1 VSAIHIPFGRATLVV
16 TALVYGCL
24 GAPDDAHATLGGDVA
39 SVASNQE
46 RLGGVR
52 HVEMLAAG
60 ERHDIELPSGA
71 VVREYVSPSGA
82 VYAITW
88 RGPRMPD
95 LHELLG
101 PYFAALSG
109 RDPRNGHH
117 RMILTGPDL
126 EVRSMGHRNSFAGR
140 AWVPS
145 LVPAGIDIGTALD

>member
-1 VSAIHIPFGRATLVV
+1 VSAIHIPFGRATLAAA
-16 TALVYGCL
+16 ALVYGCL
-24 GAPDDAHATLGGDVA
+24 GAPEDAHATLGGDVA

-52 HVEMLAAG
+52 HVQMLAAG
-60 ERHDIELPSGA
+60 ERHDIELPSGV

-95 LHELLG
+95 LRELFG
-101 PYFAALSG
+101 PYFAALSS

-117 RMILTGPDL
+117 RMILTGADL